1 MRFASCCKGDGA
13 TCTGWC
19 RLRITVPFRLHSV
32 LPVQLY
38 RPSLLACLLAAV
50 CGVAQPA
57 SGQHSIVKQGK
68 HQAPGAATSRSA
80 TTSAA
85 TTSAATTGAATT
97 GAATSGAVTPAL
109 QKPLLPPAFAGEPR
123 EGDIVIDPTATTI
136 DSAHAA
142 ALKEDGVVQAS
153 QARYRATSGP
163 GWTVEAMRFQDVT
176 GAYAAFSF
184 YRTAQMEPETVGDEA
199 AAGPGVFVA
208 RRGATVVIARCSAA
222 TPPSGAALVPAMR
235 VLVNGLPRIY
245 GPESIPPMVPDLLP
259 RAGLQK
265 RSIRYALGP
274 AGYSGPLPSG
284 ILGFQ
289 ADAEVASGIY
299 RLPGGKQATLTLSML
314 PTPQLAHEMM
324 RDVAAMPDATIHIAS
339 RQYGSLV
346 AVVTGAGLSP
356 AQGRALL
363 DKVHYA
369 PQVTMAE
376 PVQGGGSSASRN
388 PVAQV
393 AQLLVTV
400 AEFTIVMAV
409 SAVALAG
416 FFGFGR
422 VYIRRLRGKPD
433 SSLYDDEFITLKL
446 K

>member
-1 MRFASCCKGDGA
+1 
-13 TCTGWC
+13 
-19 RLRITVPFRLHSV
+19 
-32 LPVQLY
+32 VQLH
-38 RPSLLACLLAAV
+38 RPTLLACLLAAA
-50 CGVAQPA
+50 CGVAQPGYA
-57 SGQHSIVKQGK
+57 QQSIVKQGK
-68 HQAPGAATSRSA
+68 QQATGTATP
-80 TTSAA
+80 T
-85 TTSAATTGAATT
+85 
-97 GAATSGAVTPAL
+97 L
-109 QKPLLPPAFAGEPR
+109 QKPLLPPAFDGEPR
-123 EGDIVIDPTATTI
+123 EGDIVIDPTAATI

-153 QARYRATSGP
+153 RARYRATSGP

-184 YRTAQMEPETVGDEA
+184 YRTPQMEPEAVGDEA
-199 AAGPGVFVA
+199 AAGPGIFLA
-208 RRGATVVIARCSAA
+208 RRGATVVIARSSAS
-222 TPPSGAALVPAMR
+222 TPPSGAAVVPAMR

-289 ADAEVASGIY
+289 ADAEVASGTY
-299 RLPGGKQATLTLSML
+299 HLPGGKQATLTLSML

-346 AVVTGAGLSP
+346 AVVTGAGVS
-356 AQGRALL
+356 AAEGAALL

-376 PVQGGGSSASRN
+376 PVQGGSSANRN

-400 AEFTIVMAV
+400 AEFTILMAV